1 MKRKR
6 SDNPYLPNERTL
18 FSKRRK
24 LVYFPRRNTAYAQ
37 ASRALK
43 LIRKFKKDEEE
54 KYIDTQ
60 PSITLP
66 FAADAWAFYL
76 CNPLSQGT
84 TPSTRLGAK
93 VAFKSLLAR
102 LTITRDPTET
112 NGLTTRF
119 VILYDRKPAGAAPTA
134 TTIFLSDFINAPLNR
149 ANAGRF
155 AILYDRIFNLDNSQF
170 NVTWKIYLDLKRVS
184 KGDYGLSNVGT
195 IADISKGSIY
205 MCAIGNQVE
214 VADCNISGRCRVTYT
229 DA

>member
-6 SDNPYLPNERTL
+6 SNVPWGGNGQRTL
-18 FSKRRK
+18 FVKRRR
-24 LVYFPRRNTAYAQ
+24 FGQRSAYAQ

-43 LIRKFKKDEEE
+43 LIRKFQKDEEE
-54 KYIDTQ
+54 KYIDTS

-66 FAADAWAFYL
+66 FAADAWAFFL
-76 CNPLSQGT
+76 VNPLSQGT
-84 TPSTRLGAK
+84 TSITRIGAK
-93 VAFKSLLAR
+93 VTFKSLLAR
-102 LTITRDPTET
+102 LTLTRDPTET
-112 NGLTTRF
+112 NGLVFRF

-134 TTIFLSDFINAPLNR
+134 TTIWKADFINEPLNR

-155 AILYDRIFNLDNSQF
+155 AILYDKIFNINNDTFSY
-170 NVTWKIYLDLKRVS
+170 TWKIYLDLKRVS
-184 KGDYGLSNVGT
+184 KGDYGLGNAGT

-214 VADCNISGRCRVTYT
+214 VADCNVSGRCRVAYT